1 MGGNETKLS
10 YAVKSF
16 GSSADQTHRTRT
28 RNAHQTHTCV
38 GLLWVLSLSGL
49 CLLSVYY
56 LFSYDL
62 NCNCCNKKKRLFIF
76 T

>member
-1 MGGNETKLS
+1 MGWNETKLS

-16 GSSADQTHRTRT
+16 GSNADQTHRTRT
-28 RNAHQTHTCV
+28 QDAHQMHTSV
-38 GLLWVLSLSGL
+38 GLLWVWSLSGL
-49 CLLSVYY
+49 CLLSVCY
-56 LFSYDL
+56 LFSYAL